1 MRLRTTFKL
10 LFLVALAS
18 FIYGGYLFNE
28 DHWGKKWQPADAIL
42 PDNVK
47 YYGQLK
53 DGLLEGPGELVGADG
68 SNFKGSFQRGLLQG
82 QGEMWDAD
90 FRYSGNFERGM
101 FNGHGTL
108 EYTLGGSY
116 EGQFRNNRMHGKGKL
131 EYRDGS
137 SFEGDFAE
145 NRMLRGIFKDGFG
158 TYEGEFLDDLYHG
171 KGVYISADGTR
182 YEGDFVG
189 GELTG
194 NAVITSSDESV
205 YEGEVQDWNYH
216 GKGVL
221 KHADGSVYTGEF
233 EEGVFH
239 GQGELKLAE
248 PINGL
253 DAISGEWTY
262 GFLKADPRFDQP
274 DHSALVEKLLYSQVD
289 LLRQSAAG
297 VATED
302 PQKIEFYFLGV
313 AGDGA
318 QEIFLRELKF
328 VSKLLEEKLQISSRQ
343 FLLANNLQSSDI
355 FPLATRTAIEQAVT
369 AIREKMNVEQ
379 DILLVY
385 LTSHG
390 SDDHRFHIA
399 MPGLELPSV
408 SKTEL
413 AEILQKSGIRWQ
425 VIIISACYSGGFIPQ
440 LQNDTTLV
448 ITAAREDRQSFG
460 CDDRNDMTY
469 FARAYFKESFTQN
482 PDLITAFDRA
492 KTLVEKWEDEDFP
505 EDEHSEPQIFVGEK
519 IQAHLQTWAVQKEA
533 PGETSPRP

>member
-18 FIYGGYLFNE
+18 FVYGWYLFNE
-28 DHWGKKWQPADAIL
+28 DRWGKKWHPADAVL

-47 YYGQLK
+47 YYGELK

-68 SNFKGSFQRGLLQG
+68 SNFNGSFRQGLLHG
-82 QGEMWDAD
+82 EGEMWDAD
-90 FRYSGNFERGM
+90 FRYRGNFERGM
-101 FNGHGTL
+101 FNGHGAL

-137 SFEGDFAE
+137 SFEGEFAD
-145 NRMLRGIFKDGFG
+145 NRMVRGIFKDNFG
-158 TYEGEFLDDLYHG
+158 TYEGEFLNDLYHG
-171 KGVYISADGTR
+171 KGVYISTDGTR
-182 YEGDFVG
+182 YEGDFLQG
-189 GELTG
+189 QLTG
-194 NAVITSSDESV
+194 HAIVTAPDESR

-233 EEGVFH
+233 QDGVFH

-253 DAISGEWTY
+253 DVITGEWTY
-262 GFLKADPRFDQP
+262 GFLKEDPRFEQP
-274 DHSALVEKLLYSQVD
+274 DHSALVEKLLYSQGD
-289 LLRQSAAG
+289 LLRQRAAG
-297 VATED
+297 LTAGD

-318 QEIFLRELKF
+318 QEIFLRELQF
-328 VSKLLEEKLQISSRQ
+328 VSKLLEERLQMSQHQ
-343 FLLANNLQSSDI
+343 FLLANNRQSADV
-355 FPLATRTAIEQAVT
+355 FPLVTRTAIERAVT
-369 AIREKMNVEQ
+369 AIRETMNVEQ
-379 DILLVY
+379 DILLTY

-399 MPGLELPSV
+399 MPGLELPSI

-413 AEILQKSGIRWQ
+413 AEILSKSGIRWQ
-425 VIIISACYSGGFIPQ
+425 VIIISACYSGGFIPE
-440 LQNDTTLV
+440 LQNDSTLV
-448 ITAAREDRQSFG
+448 ITAARDDRQSFG

-469 FARAYFKESFTQN
+469 FARAYFKEAFAQSGDFIQSF
-482 PDLITAFDRA
+482 DAA
-492 KTLVEKWEDEDFP
+492 KIMIDEWENKDFP
-505 EDEHSEPQIFVGEK
+505 EDDHSEPQMFVGEK
-519 IQAHLQTWAVQKEA
+519 IKAHLDAWTEQQRA
-533 PGETSPRP
+533 P